1 MKKYK
6 MKKRWIMIS
15 MSVILCSIL
24 VGISTGC
31 SRNTDRTSSRVET
44 VITAGNKA
52 DDSANEIAEGI
63 FDSSSIQGYSQLTTE
78 VNLNQIGFEPQEDKI
93 AIVSSNTAN
102 DKFTVVDESGNT
114 VYTGKLSKYIE
125 DTITQQNVRYAD
137 FSDFSSLGIFY
148 VMCGEELSSLEFQ
161 IMPNLYNGELKSILQ
176 SYEIK
181 RDVIESGDSTKS
193 IGQYDTQYSGEYRLE
208 NGYDQGAPET
218 KFYASDL
225 KKEVSGGWE
234 DSEGASRQ
242 SLTTIKG
249 TANFLLAYE
258 FFQQDLELKSLVV
271 EGVALQEMLLEEVK
285 YGLDW
290 LLKMQDEESGGVYNK
305 VSTKVYGEGQE
316 KIFGSSTNVTASFAA
331 VMSIASRV
339 YSEENPTFAEECL
352 NAAAKAWSYLE
363 ANQEVVLF
371 KNPSDV
377 TTKAYTDT
385 KDSDER
391 YWAACELFKTT
402 KKQTY
407 HTYLENYVKKEVN
420 SNFTIT
426 EVAGYGNIAYLTT
439 DQAYQKKEIVAIIE
453 ENMKKCADTI
463 INVQNKEPYR
473 VVASGYDVSAVDKIT
488 SDAMMLVLMGKVM
501 EEQKYIKTADAYV
514 DFLLGANPN
523 SMNYM
528 EYYLGLEEDDRW
540 IDFESSL
547 FLLLLGL
554 G

>member
-6 MKKRWIMIS
+6 MKKRWIIIS
-15 MSVILCSIL
+15 MSVISCSIL

-31 SRNTDRTSSRVET
+31 SRNTDRTSSKVET

-52 DDSANEIAEGI
+52 DDSGNEIAESL
-63 FDSSSIQGYSQLTTE
+63 FDSSSIQGYSQLVTA
-78 VNLNQIGFEPQEDKI
+78 VNLNQIGYEPEENKI
-93 AIVSSNTAN
+93 AIVSSNTDN

-161 IMPNLYNGELKSILQ
+161 IMPNLYSGELKSILQ
-176 SYEIK
+176 SYEIN
-181 RDVIESGDSTKS
+181 RDVAESKDSIKS
-193 IGQYDTQYSGEYRLE
+193 IGQYDTQYSGEYRAE
-208 NGYDQGAPET
+208 NGYDKGAAET

-225 KKEVSGGWE
+225 MKEVSGGWE

-249 TANFLLAYE
+249 VANFLLAYE

-290 LLKMQDEESGGVYNK
+290 LLKMQDEESGSVYNK

-339 YSEENPTFAEECL
+339 YSEQNPSFAEECL
-352 NAAAKAWSYLE
+352 DAAAKAWSYLE
-363 ANQEVVLF
+363 ANQEVAVF
-371 KNPSDV
+371 KNPNDV

-402 KKQTY
+402 KKETY
-407 HTYLENYVKKEVN
+407 HTYLEKYVKKEVN
-420 SNFTIT
+420 SSFTIT
-426 EVAGYGNIAYLTT
+426 EVAGYGNIAYLST
-439 DQAYQKKEIVAIIE
+439 DQAYQKEEIVSIIE
-453 ENMKKCADTI
+453 ENMNKCADTI
-463 INVQNKEPYR
+463 INAQNKEPYR
-473 VVASGYDVSAVDKIT
+473 VVTSGYDASAVDKIT

-501 EEQKYIKTADAYV
+501 DEQKYIKTADAYV

-523 SMNYM
+523 SINYR
-528 EYYLGLEEDDRW
+528 EYYFGLEEDDRW

-547 FLLLLGL
+547 FLLLLAMG
-554 G
+554 

>member
-31 SRNTDRTSSRVET
+31 SRNTDRTSSKVET

-52 DDSANEIAEGI
+52 DDFANEIGESI

-114 VYTGKLSKYIE
+114 VYTGKLSTYIE

-181 RDVIESGDSTKS
+181 RDVVESEDSTKS
-193 IGQYDTQYSGEYRLE
+193 IGQYDTQYSGEYRAE

-271 EGVALQEMLLEEVK
+271 EGVSLQEMLLEEVK

-339 YSEENPTFAEECL
+339 YSEENPIFAEECL
-352 NAAAKAWSYLE
+352 DAAAKAWSYLE

-402 KKQTY
+402 KKEIY
-407 HTYLENYVKKEVN
+407 HIYLEKYVKKEVN

-426 EVAGYGNIAYLTT
+426 EVAGYGNIAYLTM

-463 INVQNKEPYR
+463 INAQNKEPYR

-523 SMNYM
+523 SVNYM

-540 IDFESSL
+540 IDFESLL

-554 G
+554 V